1 MLWWQ
6 YNWKWDVYSNS
17 FSGFERG
24 YARNMHFDFEQ
35 NHKNI
40 QVCSLNV
47 AHSTIKLSWGGEEI
61 GLTQITLFIQFTT
74 YLSCISWISGTVIP
88 MPCVCS

>member
-1 MLWWQ
+1 MERGLVLWWQ
-6 YNWKWDVYSNS
+6 YTRKWDLYSNT
-17 FSGFERG
+17 FSRFERG

-61 GLTQITLFIQFTT
+61 GLTQITLFIHSPRTCHVFLGYPVQ
-74 YLSCISWISGTVIP
+74 
-88 MPCVCS
+88 